1 MHSDPSDDL
10 GQAQLGCS
18 DLASMCREWSKHKWT
33 AQSIVVNTYKIH
45 RDAFTIRS
53 LRPHLHSFRRCPQ
66 HWRAQVVPSCWKKCR
81 ANGGQ
86 NNMIKCPQVLPSQC
100 PLCTLVPH
108 RIQLVAVFFLFF
120 CRCPSNISSLP
131 LILGHTEGPPNLHE
145 TRGSHNSRQ
154 KGLHTVYSPFLFLN
168 CKSHGWQ
175 KIKVIHE
182 SMCKKRGGKT
192 IIWNL

>member
-18 DLASMCREWSKHKWT
+18 DLASMCREWSKHKRT

-53 LRPHLHSFRRCPQ
+53 IRSHLHSFRRCPQ

-108 RIQLVAVFFLFF
+108 RIQLVAVFLIF
-120 CRCPSNISSLP
+120 LP
-131 LILGHTEGPPNLHE
+131 LPLKHLESATDPGPHWGTTLHE

-182 SMCKKRGGKT
+182 SMCKKRGGKKR
-192 IIWNL
+192 

>member
-18 DLASMCREWSKHKWT
+18 DLASMCREWSKHKRT

-53 LRPHLHSFRRCPQ
+53 IRSHLHSFRRCPQ
-66 HWRAQVVPSCWKKCR
+66 HWRAEVVPSCWKKCR

-108 RIQLVAVFFLFF
+108 RIQLVAVFFYFF
-120 CRCPSNISSLP
+120 AVAPQ
-131 LILGHTEGPPNLHE
+131 T
-145 TRGSHNSRQ
+145 SRVCHWSWATLRDHPTSMKQ
-154 KGLHTVYSPFLFLN
+154 EEATTAGRRDYTLS
-168 CKSHGWQ
+168 
-175 KIKVIHE
+175 IHHFF
-182 SMCKKRGGKT
+182 S
-192 IIWNL
+192 

>member
-53 LRPHLHSFRRCPQ
+53 IRSHLHSFRRCPQ

-108 RIQLVAVFFLFF
+108 RIQLVAVFFIF
-120 CRCPSNISSLP
+120 LP
-131 LILGHTEGPPNLHE
+131 LPLKHLESATDPGPHWGTTQPPWNKRKPQQQAEGITHCLF
-145 TRGSHNSRQ
+145 TIS
-154 KGLHTVYSPFLFLN
+154 FLKLQITWLTKN
-168 CKSHGWQ
+168 
-175 KIKVIHE
+175 
-182 SMCKKRGGKT
+182 
-192 IIWNL
+192 